1 MPSFWPLRSSSR
13 ASYQLIPPL
22 KCRKS
27 SSDTSWSSDS
37 DPPSPHQRH
46 YLGHRDQTLFFTIS
60 FWLLLVSSA
69 GLRLALKW
77 TMALTGI
84 PANAGFVHIPQSQ
97 AYSLRPNKDVVPGT
111 KNVYML
117 SAYHQLHCLKKLH
130 LAFIDLRISCKPKA
144 SFLNLKSQ
152 FKFTTCSRA
161 ERGHGPLQKRSERM
175 AKEVMD
181 LKHAEHCFAY
191 LRQGIMCAGDTTL
204 EEPDPERRGT
214 LQGWGVVHQ
223 CRMWDG
229 EEGLEEWRKR
239 HGVV

>member
-1 MPSFWPLRSSSR
+1 MLNFTHVDKQVAQSLRP
-13 ASYQLIPPL
+13 IM
-22 KCRKS
+22 
-27 SSDTSWSSDS
+27 D
-37 DPPSPHQRH
+37 
-46 YLGHRDQTLFFTIS
+46 F
-60 FWLLLVSSA
+60 
-69 GLRLALKW
+69 
-77 TMALTGI
+77 

-130 LAFIDLRISCKPKA
+130 LAFIDLRISANQKPP
-144 SFLNLKSQ
+144 SSTSSLNSSSPLARELS
-152 FKFTTCSRA
+152 
-161 ERGHGPLQKRSERM
+161 EDHGPLQKRSERM
-175 AKEVMD
+175 AKEVMN

-204 EEPDPERRGT
+204 EGPDPERRGT

-223 CRMWDG
+223 CRIWDG
-229 EEGLEEWRKR
+229 EEGFEEWRKR